1 MKPLM
6 SGFVFVI
13 VAAAAVIGSVV
24 ARETSPGAGVMAGLT
39 ALALL
44 SQLIDRKW

>member
-1 MKPLM
+1 MKPLV
-6 SGFVFVI
+6 SGFVFVVL
-13 VAAAAVIGSVV
+13 VAATAIGYLV

-39 ALALL
+39 AVAVL